1 MIRFLAI
8 ALLVVSGS
16 SAAQVLCPDGSW
28 VAGDPIRGTCALA
41 PDGTWVAAPERRHVS
56 VDDEPYRPSR
66 GGFASG
72 FREGVERS
80 RARRAEE
87 EESAREAERH
97 ALELER
103 LRLEIE
109 RLRREAEESPDE

>member
-1 MIRFLAI
+1 MDDKKIGRTILMYLATI
-8 ALLVVSGS
+8 AG
-16 SAAQVLCPDGSW
+16 
-28 VAGDPIRGTCALA
+28 
-41 PDGTWVAAPERRHVS
+41 PERRRVS
-56 VDDEPYRPSR
+56 VDDEPYRPPR
-66 GGFASG
+66 GGFAGG

-87 EESAREAERH
+87 EERAREAERH

-109 RLRREAEESPDE
+109 RLRRGAEESEAD